1 MAGVY
6 KEKTCPTCKTKHRKR
21 GEYCCQSCASSDR
34 SLTDK
39 TKQNISDGMREY
51 YRTPEGSAQ
60 AFMNNR
66 RVNALRVNEAP
77 PVSIEEFTVDIPTL
91 YDLPDGYTPD
101 F

>member
-1 MAGVY
+1 
-6 KEKTCPTCKTKHRKR
+6 
-21 GEYCCQSCASSDR
+21 
-34 SLTDK
+34 
-39 TKQNISDGMREY
+39 MREY